1 MNNDDVTSFNKP
13 DRTTLDNTDV
23 EALGHAVLTLTHELW
38 VLTDRLVTLEALL
51 EKKEVI
57 SHHEVDAFQPDEKLQ
72 DSLNTKARTLV
83 SRVVGSLSGKSDK

>member
-38 VLTDRLVTLEALL
+38 VLTDRLATVEALL
-51 EKKEVI
+51 EKKEII
-57 SHHEVDAFQPDEKLQ
+57 SRQEVEAYQPNEKRQ
-72 DSLNTKARTLV
+72 ESLSASAKILV
-83 SRVVGSLSGKSDK
+83 QRVVASLSGNADN